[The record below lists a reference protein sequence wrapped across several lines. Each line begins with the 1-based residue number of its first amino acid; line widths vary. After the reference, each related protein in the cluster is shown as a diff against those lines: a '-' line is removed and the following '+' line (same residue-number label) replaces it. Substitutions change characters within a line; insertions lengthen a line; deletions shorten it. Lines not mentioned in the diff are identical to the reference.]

1 MKRGKTVQE
10 VRGQALLE
18 YVILLAITAGIGVY
32 VFRTLND
39 NLDRSIP
46 KIGGNLEKQLRSG
59 AASASLWRK

>member
-59 AASASLWRK
+59 AAPASLWRK